1 MLGGGLVRSS
11 SGGSLTGCGLASCV
25 GGSSESSQAAA
36 VAE

>member
-1 MLGGGLVRSS
+1 MLGGGSVRSS
-11 SGGSLTGCGLASCV
+11 SSGSLAGCGLVSCV